1 MKHVSQFLLV
11 SSLSLIAFSG
21 ESSLLASASSEESTS
36 LTNISNISE
45 VSDVSEVPARAHTQI
60 AAPSDRANRKPAI
73 EARVYVEDPSSPA
86 SNPSGLYYYDYKD
99 QRPEQ
104 GQNPP
109 LRPSTF

>member
-21 ESSLLASASSEESTS
+21 ESSLLASASSEESTP
-36 LTNISNISE
+36 LADVT
-45 VSDVSEVPARAHTQI
+45 DVSEVPARAHTQI

-73 EARVYVEDPSSPA
+73 EARVYVEDPSSP
-86 SNPSGLYYYDYKD
+86 SGLYYYDYKD

-109 LRPSTF
+109 LQPSTF

>member
-21 ESSLLASASSEESTS
+21 ESSLLASAASEESTP
-36 LTNISNISE
+36 LTNISE

-60 AAPSDRANRKPAI
+60 AGPSDRASRKPAV
-73 EARVYVEDPSSPA
+73 EARVYVEDRSNSANPA
-86 SNPSGLYYYDYKD
+86 GLYYYDYKD

-109 LRPSTF
+109 LQPSTF

>member
-21 ESSLLASASSEESTS
+21 EGSILASASSEESTA
-36 LTNISNISE
+36 LTD
-45 VSDVSEVPARAHTQI
+45 VSDVSEVPARADHQINLKI

-73 EARVYVEDPSSPA
+73 EARVYVEDPSS
-86 SNPSGLYYYDYKD
+86 PSGLYYYDYKD

>member
-21 ESSLLASASSEESTS
+21 QSSLLASSSNDLNNELNDETVV
-36 LTNISNISE
+36 N
-45 VSDVSEVPARAHTQI
+45 VPARPQKI
-60 AAPSDRANRKPAI
+60 AAPSERANRKPAV
-73 EARVYVEDPSSPA
+73 EARVYVEDPSHP
-86 SNPSGLYYYDYKD
+86 SNSAGALYYYDYKD

-109 LRPSTF
+109 LQPSTF

>member
-21 ESSLLASASSEESTS
+21 QSSLLASSTDNLNGNFNNELPGLNDESIV
-36 LTNISNISE
+36 N
-45 VSDVSEVPARAHTQI
+45 VPARPQKI
-60 AAPSDRANRKPAI
+60 AAPSERANRKPAV
-73 EARVYVEDPSSPA
+73 EARVYVEDPSH
-86 SNPSGLYYYDYKD
+86 PSALYYYDYKD

-109 LRPSTF
+109 LQPSTF

>member
-21 ESSLLASASSEESTS
+21 EGSILASA
-36 LTNISNISE
+36 
-45 VSDVSEVPARAHTQI
+45 PPH
-60 AAPSDRANRKPAI
+60 RANRKPAI
-73 EARVYVEDPSSPA
+73 EARVYVEDPSS
-86 SNPSGLYYYDYKD
+86 PSGLYYYDYKD

-109 LRPSTF
+109 LQPSTF

>member
-36 LTNISNISE
+36 LTDI
-45 VSDVSEVPARAHTQI
+45 SDVSEVPARAHQQI

-73 EARVYVEDPSSPA
+73 EARVYVEDPSSP
-86 SNPSGLYYYDYKD
+86 SGLYYYDYKD

-109 LRPSTF
+109 LQPSTF

>member
-36 LTNISNISE
+36 LPSISDI
-45 VSDVSEVPARAHTQI
+45 SDVSEVPARAHAQI

-73 EARVYVEDPSSPA
+73 EARVYVEDPSSP
-86 SNPSGLYYYDYKD
+86 SGLYYYDYKD

-104 GQNPP
+104 GQKPP
-109 LRPSTF
+109 LQPSTF

>member
-21 ESSLLASASSEESTS
+21 ESSLLASSS
-36 LTNISNISE
+36 NDQQNQIQDDSNSPQ
-45 VSDVSEVPARAHTQI
+45 DVSAIGEVPARPHQI
-60 AAPSDRANRKPAI
+60 AAPSERVNRKPAI
-73 EARVYVEDPSSPA
+73 EARVYVEDPS
-86 SNPSGLYYYDYKD
+86 NPSQLYYYDYKD

-109 LRPSTF
+109 LQPSTF